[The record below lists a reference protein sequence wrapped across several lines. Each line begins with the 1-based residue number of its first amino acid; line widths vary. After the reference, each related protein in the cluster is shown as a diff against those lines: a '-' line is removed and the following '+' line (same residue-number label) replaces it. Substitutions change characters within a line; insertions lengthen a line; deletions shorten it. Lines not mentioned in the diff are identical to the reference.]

1 MSNKI
6 IRISIVLIFML
17 FSAGLFNFCF
27 AAVTVDSFNFVDM
40 DVPECTSENFDFSS
54 ITDGLNR
61 QDLINNAT
69 TYINRFLNGTYD
81 SYIYFKSSD
90 IWYLMFLHPSITDTS
105 SDIPKMYYALNS
117 DKICFS
123 PSGCLPLK
131 YNTDKNMWELQLFD
145 IYINT
150 SSDLYA
156 LSAFSTKGVTVSK
169 NSNFICYT
177 DKTFSEILINSS
189 EFNRPSIDMKTVQ
202 TGTRTGHVE
211 FTKKNWDSPHMYY
224 VKDDMDELVR
234 LLAEE
239 ELSVTHPQ
247 VKHYDGPIDVEY
259 GEYVLGMLFDNNGN
273 MVFSKISDSVTID
286 YDNLTETTHGL
297 YLDKEN
303 EDTYYLSIHGYQDG
317 DYVEICNL
325 PQTNDGYSVN
335 KKVIGD
341 TLEYNGLQIGQLY
354 ETAFGH
360 RNRKIKLSKN
370 GITYFYLYDGN
381 NNLINSVVLNSSNYY
396 SGEEFNFDVELSYG
410 QNASSE
416 SYLGISLE
424 RCSWV
429 QVTPRISVP
438 SIDNYE
444 LYFRIKDYGNIGYIQ
459 EEYRNIFLSHDNIM
473 KNLIGFDTD
482 NSSTNFVRIDNLI
495 NNYFYI
501 ITNQDGDVTFSF
513 DLQLRSKSGQIIQTK
528 SFTVNLSDR
537 NPKAGT
543 ISSSTD
549 GKDDTYVRNPNE
561 LASTVGSSNKFS
573 FDGLNS
579 SMSLSSLKTHLSDM
593 LDNNIGFFGLMAS
606 FLLLLPTWISSLL
619 YFFLF
624 GIIVITLYRFVRG
637 S

>member
-6 IRISIVLIFML
+6 IKISIVLIFIL

-40 DVPECTSENFDFSS
+40 DVPECTSDNFDFSS
-54 ITDGLNR
+54 ITDGHDR
-61 QDLINNAT
+61 QNLIDNAT
-69 TYINRFLNGTYD
+69 LYINRFLDGTYNN
-81 SYIYFKSSD
+81 YIYFKSND
-90 IWYLMFLHPSITDTS
+90 NWYLTFLHPSIINTS
-105 SDIPKMYYALNS
+105 SDIAKMYTTVNTV
-117 DKICFS
+117 CFK
-123 PSGCLPLK
+123 PNGCLPIK
-131 YNTDKNMWELQLFD
+131 YNVVKKKWELQLFD

-150 SSDLYA
+150 SSNLY
-156 LSAFSTKGVTVSK
+156 SFNVVPTNGITVAKS
-169 NSNFICYT
+169 SNFICYT
-177 DKTFSEILINSS
+177 DNTFTDILIDSS
-189 EFNRPSIDMKTVQ
+189 IYNKPSIDMKTVQ

-273 MVFSKISDSVTID
+273 MVFSKISDGVTIN
-286 YDNLTETTHGL
+286 YDNLTDITHGL

-325 PQTNDGYSVN
+325 PQTNDGYSSH
-335 KKVIGD
+335 KIVIGD

-354 ETAFGH
+354 ETALGH
-360 RNRKIKLSKN
+360 RNRKIKLTKN
-370 GITYFYLYDGN
+370 GITYFYLYDSMGN
-381 NNLINSVVLNSSNYY
+381 LVNSVVLNSSNYY
-396 SGEEFNFDVELSYG
+396 SGEDFNFDVELSYG
-410 QNASSE
+410 QNRSYE
-416 SYLGISLE
+416 SIGGFSIE

-429 QVTPRISVP
+429 KVKPIISVP
-438 SIDNYE
+438 SLSNYE
-444 LYFRIKDYGNIGYIQ
+444 LYFRISDYGNIGYYH
-459 EEYRNIFLSHDNIM
+459 EENRNIFLSHDNQLKKI
-473 KNLIGFDTD
+473 IGFDTE
-482 NSSTNFVRIDNLI
+482 NSSTKYVRIDNLI
-495 NNYFYI
+495 YDYFYI
-501 ITNQDGDVTFSF
+501 GTNQDGNVTFSF

-549 GKDDTYVRNPNE
+549 GKDDTYVRDSNE
-561 LASTVGSSNKFS
+561 LAGTVGSSNKFS
-573 FDGLNS
+573 FDGLDS
-579 SMSLSSLKTHLSDM
+579 STSLSSLKVHLSDM
-593 LDNNIGFFGLMAS
+593 LDNSIGFFGLMAS

-637 S
+637 A